1 MLFHIR
7 YILFYLSSPTGDD
20 IFFYVSYGNVFYL
33 HLYRN
38 VYTMS
43 ATNIYSNDF
52 LDILFAGRNK
62 DYGAYDLRR
71 SQDRRLRNA
80 IIGTASLALVII
92 GGYVI
97 DSRLMA
103 ADMHDSYTKVT
114 QPPIT
119 PINLHEEQPVVTPP
133 PPVRPSSPPP
143 ASSSVILTTP
153 KITDQDII
161 ENEVPPIESIGN
173 KRIDV
178 VATSGDDVN
187 GSDVLVGGTTVG
199 GHSLVEAPKA
209 VDHSGVFTTVEINPS
224 FPGGEAALAKFLQK
238 NIRYPRMALE
248 NDITGRVSVQFIV
261 DWEGNITGIKF
272 INNRLGGG
280 LEEEAMRVVKI
291 MPKWNP
297 GKQNGQAVNV
307 QFNLP
312 VAFNLQQ
319 Q

>member
-1 MLFHIR
+1 M
-7 YILFYLSSPTGDD
+7 
-20 IFFYVSYGNVFYL
+20 N
-33 HLYRN
+33 
-38 VYTMS
+38 

-103 ADMHDSYTKVT
+103 ADMHKREIVFKDDIVLTNIDPLEKVT
-114 QPPIT
+114 P
-119 PINLHEEQPVVTPP
+119 VTPP

-143 ASSSVILTTP
+143 ASSSIKYNTP
-153 KITDQDII
+153 KITTEDVI
-161 ENEVPPIESIGN
+161 NEVPPIESIGN
-173 KRIDV
+173 KTV
-178 VATSGDDVN
+178 GLKTTPGDDIN
-187 GSDVLVGGTTVG
+187 GVDAPIPGTRIGGDPV
-199 GHSLVEAPKA
+199 VEPPKP

-248 NDITGRVSVQFIV
+248 NDITGKVSVQFIV